1 MRRPPPGGGNG
12 GPEAGRA
19 ARASLSPHGPSAGRG
34 AVAAPGVPGTPR
46 LAQRAA
52 PWVSDAST
60 LNTALSFTLGAAF
73 AAASGL
79 GPRAPGAGRCGEPR
93 AFAPRP
99 ADACVSRRRRVT
111 ESLRSQGSPRDRR
124 ERSARPGD
132 ARVAA
137 APTESTAFSGNLAG
151 FPAPLAPGKEPRPQG
166 DSAGRPGAQHGAAGR
181 VRGPTTRTLPAA
193 HRPRAA
199 QAPDQTPLGRA
210 PASRNIRRAYRTSW

>member
-1 MRRPPPGGGNG
+1 MRRPPPGGENG

-46 LAQRAA
+46 PAQRAA

-73 AAASGL
+73 AAASG
-79 GPRAPGAGRCGEPR
+79 RCGDPR

-99 ADACVSRRRRVT
+99 ADARVSRRRRVT
-111 ESLRSQGSPRDRR
+111 ESLRSRGSPRDRR

-151 FPAPLAPGKEPRPQG
+151 FPAPPAPGKEPRPQG

-181 VRGPTTRTLPAA
+181 VRGPTTRTPPSA
-193 HRPRAA
+193 HRRRAA
-199 QAPDQTPLGRA
+199 QAPDHTPLGRA
-210 PASRNIRRAYRTSW
+210 PASRNIRRTYRTSW

>member
-1 MRRPPPGGGNG
+1 M
-12 GPEAGRA
+12 
-19 ARASLSPHGPSAGRG
+19 
-34 AVAAPGVPGTPR
+34 AAPGVPGTPR
-46 LAQRAA
+46 PAQRAA

-99 ADACVSRRRRVT
+99 ADARVSRRRRVT
-111 ESLRSQGSPRDRR
+111 ESLRSRGSPRDRQ

-151 FPAPLAPGKEPRPQG
+151 FPAPPAPGKEPRPQG

-181 VRGPTTRTLPAA
+181 VRGPTTRTPPAA
-193 HRPRAA
+193 HRRRSAAPRLRETSVGRTE
-199 QAPDQTPLGRA
+199 QAGRQALDWNSTPDRA
-210 PASRNIRRAYRTSW
+210 FSRTQRLPETRPQPAS